1 MYVFFLPSLSFV
13 RPQTKYIAF
22 LYVIVK
28 SQLDK
33 KNIAFNFLSTIKKIL
48 FVYDYDNVND
58 FPTSKIKKAEEKP
71 FSQPKKPQRNDKRAK

>member
-1 MYVFFLPSLSFV
+1 MFFFSLHSLLSAHK
-13 RPQTKYIAF
+13 QNISLF